1 MNAPTTHNLVQGSPE
16 WHAHRAGSFNASDA
30 AAMLGLSPYKT
41 RERLLAEKASGIT
54 PEVDD
59 ETQARFDRGH
69 ELEAQA
75 RPLAEQIIGE
85 ELYPVTMSRVVG
97 GLKLSA
103 SIDGLTLGGE
113 IAWEHKTLNN
123 KLTMDLDAGMV
134 PDHIAAQCEQIM
146 LVSGADRLLVHATH
160 AEEGHYRTLWI
171 ESSPVLRQRLIDGWQ
186 RFAIDLAK
194 YQPSA
199 AQPEPV
205 ASPISQLPALVV
217 ELEGRV
223 VSTNL
228 ARFMGA
234 ADALVCAIK
243 TNLESD
249 QDFADAEATV
259 KFCKQA
265 EDRLDLVKKQA
276 LAQTAD
282 IEEIFR
288 VMDNLKDKL
297 RSTRSQLDKQIKAR
311 KEQLRAELVAEF
323 HRQLIAHVDALNAG
337 NGAHWQS
344 YPAPALLGD
353 AIKGLKSLSSCRNA
367 LEAKC
372 SELRTELSRVA
383 NRLARNRES
392 LRYPV
397 CDWYSLFP
405 DFAEV
410 GTKNDEDFDALA
422 ELRIRKHRE
431 SIVETQL
438 KASEQA
444 EAEQAAAAAVAQAA
458 AAQPAP
464 KPEAARVEIPKEPV
478 EPENLGVLL
487 FDLTEIH
494 AFLKERDFGA
504 EHSRVRSILVEFCK
518 FVAKR
523 HAHQTPTNQEAA

>member
-16 WHAHRAGSFNASDA
+16 WHAHRASHFNASDA

-41 RERLLAEKASGIT
+41 REQLLAEKASGIT

-59 ETQARFDRGH
+59 ATQARFDRGH

-146 LVSGADRLLVHATH
+146 LVSGADRLLFHATH

-171 ESSPVLRQRLIDGWQ
+171 ESSPHLRQRLIDGWKQ
-186 RFAIDLAK
+186 FAADLAK

-234 ADALVCAIK
+234 ADALVCSIK
-243 TNLESD
+243 TDLQSD

-276 LAQTAD
+276 LSQTAD

-288 VMDNLKDKL
+288 VMDGLKEKL
-297 RSTRSQLDKQIKAR
+297 RSTRLQLDKQIKAR
-311 KEQLRAELVAEF
+311 KEQVRAELVAEF
-323 HRQLIAHVDALNAG
+323 HRQLVAHVDALNAG

-353 AIKGLKSLSSCRNA
+353 AIKGLKSIASCCNA

-372 SELRTELSRVA
+372 SELRTELSVKA
-383 NRLARNRES
+383 GRLASNRAT
-392 LRYPV
+392 LRMEDR
-397 CDWYSLFP
+397 DWYSLFP

-410 GTKNDEDFDALA
+410 GGKNSEDFSALA

-431 SIVETQL
+431 
-438 KASEQA
+438 A
-444 EAEQAAAAAVAQAA
+444 EAAAEAARAAAAAQAA
-458 AAQPAP
+458 AAMPAP
-464 KPEAARVEIPKEPV
+464 PPPVVETTPPPVVGPQAAAQAQQATAQAPEVSAVE
-478 EPENLGVLL
+478 LGAV
-487 FDLTEIH
+487 T
-494 AFLKERDFGA
+494 AFMRAHDFGKDQ
-504 EHSRVRSILVEFCK
+504 SRIRSILVEFVK
-518 FVAKR
+518 FSARHSEGTYQLKQVA
-523 HAHQTPTNQEAA
+523 A